1 MKEYARHKGGSH
13 CIVFTQNILE
23 EMKEAK
29 KKNDERILEE
39 HKAEEEVRQK
49 LKEDADKKKEQDALL
64 KNAAKSKKNLE
75 ENEMFEQ
82 EERKLDEEL
91 NLAQRML
98 DQATTSLTEAI
109 GKGDMVGVR
118 VASELV
124 NSSRK
129 KVDEAVL
136 MRKQHVKDRN
146 ELGKKR
152 KNTIENMF
160 SNMKKSKR

>member
-1 MKEYARHKGGSH
+1 M
-13 CIVFTQNILE
+13 
-23 EMKEAK
+23 
-29 KKNDERILEE
+29 
-39 HKAEEEVRQK
+39 
-49 LKEDADKKKEQDALL
+49 L

-98 DQATTSLTEAI
+98 DQVTTSLTEAI
-109 GKGDMVGVR
+109 GKGVMVGVR

-124 NSSRK
+124 DSSRK

-136 MRKQHVKDRN
+136 LRKQPVKDRN

-152 KNTIENMF
+152 KTIIKEV
-160 SNMKKSKR
+160 SEEMKEISFIFLFE